1 MALLIEVRSV
11 ARLANR
17 NADVIVRAG
26 LDISPAEVESALLT
40 HPMVKD
46 AAAFGAPDPVLGQR
60 VAAVVE
66 LEHEGDDAIIDE
78 ILAAARGRLPEHKLP
93 DLLTAVDAVPRD
105 PFGNIDR
112 KALARAILGIPSQ
125 RKCD

>member
-1 MALLIEVRSV
+1 MARLIEFTSV

-26 LDISPAEVESALLT
+26 LDISLAEVESALLA

-60 VAAVVE
+60 VAAVVVLKQE
-66 LEHEGDDAIIDE
+66 DDDAIIDE
-78 ILAAARGRLPEHKLP
+78 ILAAARVHLPEHKLP
-93 DLLTAVDAVPRD
+93 DLLTAIDAVPRD

-112 KALARAILGIPSQ
+112 QALAETILGVPSH
-125 RKCD
+125 RNCD